1 MHDNHLIIERR
12 LDRFLRDRIR
22 PARYSES
29 VPFSVMAYSAPGEP
43 ISFDDAMLAM
53 VDGLF
58 EPFAI
63 GSAYG
68 LPWSTTWFHCIGTVP
83 HDWRGSTVEARI
95 DLGFGLAPGFQAEGL
110 VWGPD
115 GPLRA
120 LNPLNHAIPL
130 LISATGGEEF
140 EFLVEAAA
148 NPMVFAPLYPASPM
162 GDPKTLPNTLLYALK
177 RAELS
182 VFHPEVAA
190 LVYDLDILGDLIKE
204 LPLNAPRR
212 PQITRAIERCLDAL
226 DLTNVVGTAEAA
238 RELLAPMLARPAVP
252 SAHRVSAIGHAHIDT
267 AWLWPLRETVRKCAR
282 TFSNVLDL
290 MTREPELKFVCSQ
303 AQQHE
308 WMRER
313 YPNVF
318 EQMVERAAEGRFIPV
333 GGMWVEADTNL
344 PSGESLAR
352 QFLHGQRFFHEHY
365 GTICEEVWIPDVFG
379 YPASLPQIFALGGA
393 KWFLT
398 QKLSWNKQ
406 NRMPHHTFWWQGID
420 GTRMFTH
427 FPPIDTYNV
436 SMQPAELVH
445 AERNYADHGGG
456 SISMA
461 PFGFGDGG
469 GGPTRDMMERYRR
482 IRNLEGLPR
491 ITIESPADFFEAAVA
506 DYPDAATWVGELY
519 FEMHRGTYTSQA
531 KTKAGNRRSEILL
544 GEVELWSTLAAAVS
558 SDAGSIGAAAYPFV
572 ELEQAWREVLT
583 LQFHDIIPGSSIA
596 WVHDDAEA
604 AYARLEPLLVGLRDH
619 ALESLAASVGGDVL
633 LANSAPDARIG
644 VVTIPVDLVPDLGH
658 DAHLDA
664 VQALHDGSIAVWT
677 ELPPMGVAGLAWN
690 DLATQPIDSRVWVEE
705 TGDSIQLTNEFVS
718 LTIDCDGL
726 ISSLVE
732 LRAGR
737 EVVKPGQR
745 ANVLELSADHP
756 VEYDAWDLDEYYAKN
771 TRELTEVD
779 SIEIADRGPLVAS
792 VRITRS
798 VGGSRIVHRVVLSAG
813 SPRIDIVND
822 VSWYENEKVLKV
834 AIPVDV
840 HADTAAC
847 DIQFGHVLRPTHAS
861 TSWDAAKFEVCA
873 HRWVDVSE
881 PGFGVALLN
890 DSKYGHDLHRGALRL
905 TLLRAANYP
914 DPAADRGEHHFTYS
928 LLAHLGTCIEG
939 GVVAEAARL
948 NQRVVVLPGAGTARS
963 GQLSA
968 VASSNPA
975 VVVTAVKQAEDGS
988 GDVIIRC
995 YESSGGR
1002 TQATLSTAFLATA
1015 VTACDFLERKYPAAA
1030 RAAMLNDAGAGAGT
1044 SSIEV
1049 RLHPFQIL
1057 TLRLS
1062 A

>member
-22 PARYSES
+22 PARYSAS
-29 VPFSVMAYSAPGEP
+29 APFTVMAYSAPGEP
-43 ISFDDAMLAM
+43 ISFDEAMLAM

-63 GSAYG
+63 GTAYG
-68 LPWSTTWFHCIGTVP
+68 PPWSTTWFHCVGTVP
-83 HDWRGSTVEARI
+83 REWKGSTVEARI

-110 VWGPD
+110 VWGPN

-130 LISATGGEEF
+130 MIAANGGEEF

-148 NPMVFAPLYPASPM
+148 NPMVMTPLYPTSPLGDPQTLTTAPLYH
-162 GDPKTLPNTLLYALK
+162 LK

-190 LVYDLDILGDLIKE
+190 LVYDLDVLGDLIQE
-204 LPLNAPRR
+204 LPLDAPRR
-212 PQITRAIERCLDAL
+212 PQITRAIERSLDAL
-226 DLTNVVGTAEAA
+226 DLNDIVGTAANA
-238 RELLAPMLARPAVP
+238 RVPLAPALAQPAVP
-252 SAHRVSAIGHAHIDT
+252 SAHRISAIGHAHIDT

-290 MTREPELKFVCSQ
+290 MTREPELKFACSQ
-303 AQQHE
+303 AQQHD

-365 GTICEEVWIPDVFG
+365 GMICEEVWIPDVFG

-420 GTRMFTH
+420 GTRLFTH

-436 SMQPAELVH
+436 SMQPAQLAH

-456 SISMA
+456 SMSMA
-461 PFGFGDGG
+461 QFGFGNGG

-482 IRNLEGLPR
+482 MRDLEGLPR
-491 ITIESPADFFEAAVA
+491 MTIESPADFFAAA
-506 DYPDAATWVGELY
+506 QDDYPDAATWVGELY

-531 KTKAGNRRSEILL
+531 KTKAGNRRSEVLL
-544 GEVELWSTLAAAVS
+544 GDVELWSSLAAALVG
-558 SDAGSIGAAAYPFV
+558 DTAVYPQT
-572 ELEQAWREVLT
+572 ELDQIWRHVLT

-604 AYARLEPLLVGLRDH
+604 TYERIEPLLAGMRTD
-619 ALESLAASVGGDVL
+619 ALDALASSVGGDVV
-633 LANSAPDARIG
+633 LANSAPDARSG
-644 VVTIPVDLVPDLGH
+644 VVVVAPGLMPASVPTSGQL
-658 DAHLDA
+658 
-664 VQALHDGSIAVWT
+664 LHDGTLAVWAD
-677 ELPPMGVAGLAWN
+677 LPAMGLAGLTWSA
-690 DLATQPIDSRVWVEE
+690 LANAPHGTTVSVQEAAGTIQVSNGIVRVTIDS
-705 TGDSIQLTNEFVS
+705 
-718 LTIDCDGL
+718 DGL
-726 ISSLVE
+726 FSSVYD
-732 LRAGR
+732 LRASR
-737 EVVKPGQR
+737 EVVRAGMR
-745 ANVLELSADHP
+745 ANLLELSGDHP
-756 VEYDAWDLDEYYAKN
+756 IEYDAWDLDEYYAQN

-779 SIEIADRGPLVAS
+779 AIRVLDRGPLVAT
-792 VRITRS
+792 VEITRS
-798 VGGSRIVHRVVLSAG
+798 FGASRIVQRVQMLAG
-813 SPRIDIVND
+813 SARIDIAND
-822 VSWYENEKVLKV
+822 ISWYEDEKVLKV
-834 AIPVDV
+834 AMPVDV

-847 DIQFGHVLRPTHAS
+847 DIQFGHVHRPMHAS

-881 PGFGVALLN
+881 SGYGVALLN
-890 DSKYGHDLHRGALRL
+890 DAKYGHDVHRGALRL

-914 DPAADRGEHHFTYS
+914 DPGADRGEHHFTYS
-928 LLAHLGTCIEG
+928 LLPHDSALATSDVI
-939 GVVAEAARL
+939 AQAARL
-948 NQRVVVLPGAGTARS
+948 TQPVIAVAGPGTPPAAR
-963 GQLSA
+963 LSA
-968 VASSNPA
+968 VTSSNPA
-975 VVVTAVKQAEDGS
+975 VVVTAVKQADDAS
-988 GDVIIRC
+988 GDLIVRC
-995 YESSGGR
+995 YESTGGR
-1002 TQATLSTAFLATA
+1002 ASATLSTAFMAS
-1015 VTACDFLERKYPAAA
+1015 VVSVCDFLEREYPEAAQAATLVDRAAA
-1030 RAAMLNDAGAGAGT
+1030 DNAGT
-1044 SSIEV
+1044 PGAAINV
-1049 RLHPFQIL
+1049 TLQPFQIV

>member
-29 VPFSVMAYSAPGEP
+29 VPFSVTAYSAPGEP

-63 GSAYG
+63 GGAYG
-68 LPWSTTWFHCIGTVP
+68 LPWSTTWFHCIGSVP
-83 HDWRGSTVEARI
+83 HDWHGSTVEARI

-110 VWGPD
+110 VWGPN

-130 LISATGGEEF
+130 LISANGGEEF

-148 NPMVFAPLYPASPM
+148 NPMVFAPLYPTSPM
-162 GDPKTLPNTLLYALK
+162 GDPNTLPNTLLYSLK

-204 LPLNAPRR
+204 LPLDASRR
-212 PQITRAIERCLDAL
+212 PQITRAIEQCLDAL
-226 DLTNVVGTAEAA
+226 DLTDVAGTAESA
-238 RELLAPMLARPAVP
+238 RAVLAPMLAKPAVP

-303 AQQHE
+303 AQQHD
-308 WMRER
+308 WMREH
-313 YPNVF
+313 YPNIF
-318 EQMVERAAEGRFIPV
+318 AQMVHSASEGRFIPV

-352 QFLHGQRFFHEHY
+352 QFLHGQRFFEQHY

-379 YPASLPQIFALGGA
+379 YPASLPQIFTLGGA

-436 SMQPAELVH
+436 SMQPAELAH

-456 SISMA
+456 SMSMA

-469 GGPTRDMMERYRR
+469 GGPTRDMMERFRR
-482 IRNLEGLPR
+482 IRDLEGLPR
-491 ITIESPADFFEAAVA
+491 ITIESPADFFQAAIA

-531 KTKAGNRRSEILL
+531 QTKAGNRRSEVLL
-544 GEVELWSTLAAAVS
+544 GEVELWSTLAAADS
-558 SDAGSIGAAAYPFV
+558 SGAGSIGTAAYPYA
-572 ELEQAWREVLT
+572 ELERAWREVLT

-604 AYARLEPLLVGLRDH
+604 AYARLEPALTHLRDH
-619 ALESLAASVGGDVL
+619 ALATLAASVGGDVL
-633 LANSAPDARIG
+633 LANSAPHPRTG
-644 VVTIPVDLVPDLGH
+644 VVAIPAELALAASYDN
-658 DAHLDA
+658 A
-664 VQALHDGSIAVWT
+664 QFLHDGSVAVWT
-677 ELPPMGVAGLAWN
+677 DIPAMGITGLAW
-690 DLATQPIDSRVWVEE
+690 DALVPQPADSRVWVEE
-705 TGDSIQLTNEFVS
+705 TADSIQLTNDFVS
-718 LTIDCDGL
+718 LTIDSDGL

-745 ANVLELSADHP
+745 ANMLELSADHP

-771 TRELTEVD
+771 TRALTEVD
-779 SIEIADRGPLVAS
+779 SIEIVDRGPLLAA
-792 VRITRS
+792 VRISRS
-798 VGGSRIVHRVVLSAG
+798 FGGSRIVQRVALSAG
-813 SPRIDIVND
+813 SPRVDIIND
-822 VSWYENEKVLKV
+822 VSWYENERVLKV
-834 AIPVDV
+834 AMPVDV
-840 HADTAAC
+840 HADSAAC

-890 DSKYGHDLHRGALRL
+890 DSKYGHDVHRGALRL

-914 DPAADRGEHHFTYS
+914 DPNADRGEHHFTYS
-928 LLAHLGTCIEG
+928 LLAHLGGCIEG
-939 GVVAEAARL
+939 DVVAEAARL
-948 NQRVVVLPGAGTARS
+948 NQPVIALAGGGT
-963 GQLSA
+963 GGGGHVSA
-968 VASSNPA
+968 VGSSNPA
-975 VVVTAVKQAEDGS
+975 VVITAVKQAEDAS

-995 YESSGGR
+995 YEASGGR
-1002 TQATLSTAFLATA
+1002 SHATLTTAFPATTI
-1015 VTACDFLERKYPAAA
+1015 TACDFLEREYPAAA
-1030 RAAMLNDAGAGAGT
+1030 HAATLTASTPSGSAIT
-1044 SSIEV
+1044 V
-1049 RLHPFQIL
+1049 RLQPFQIF
-1057 TLRLS
+1057 TLRLTP
-1062 A
+1062 

>member
-1 MHDNHLIIERR
+1 MHDNHLIVERR

-29 VPFSVMAYSAPGEP
+29 VHFSVTAYSAPGEP

-68 LPWSTTWFHCIGTVP
+68 LPWSTTWFHCIGSVP

-110 VWGPD
+110 VWGPN

-130 LISATGGEEF
+130 LISANGGEEF

-148 NPMVFAPLYPASPM
+148 NPMVFAPLYPPSPM
-162 GDPKTLPNTLLYALK
+162 GDPNTLPDTLLYRLK

-182 VFHPEVAA
+182 VFHPQVAA

-204 LPLNAPRR
+204 LPLDAPRR
-212 PQITRAIERCLDAL
+212 PQITRAIEQGLDAL
-226 DLTNVVGTAEAA
+226 DLTDVMGTAEAA
-238 RELLAPMLARPAVP
+238 RARLAPVLARPAVP

-313 YPNVF
+313 YPNIF
-318 EQMVERAAEGRFIPV
+318 EQMVQSASEGRFIPV

-352 QFLHGQRFFHEHY
+352 QFLHGQRFFEEHY

-436 SMQPAELVH
+436 SMQPAELAH

-456 SISMA
+456 SMSMA

-482 IRNLEGLPR
+482 IRDLEGLPR
-491 ITIESPADFFEAAVA
+491 ITIESPADFFEAAIV

-531 KTKAGNRRSEILL
+531 KTKAGNRRSEVLL
-544 GEVELWSTLAAAVS
+544 GEVELWSTVAAAVS
-558 SDAGSIGAAAYPFV
+558 SDAGGIGIASYPFA

-604 AYARLEPLLVGLRDH
+604 AYERLEPALADLRDR
-619 ALESLAASVGGDVL
+619 ALASLASSVGGHVL
-633 LANSAPDARIG
+633 LANSAPDARLG
-644 VVTIPVDLVPDLGH
+644 VVAIPAELAQQTLSDAPPD
-658 DAHLDA
+658 AA
-664 VQALHDGSIAVWT
+664 QTLHDGCIAVWA
-677 ELPPMGVAGLAWN
+677 ELPAMGIAGLAW
-690 DLATQPIDSRVWVEE
+690 DGLVAQPADSRVWVEQ

-718 LTIDCDGL
+718 LTIDSDGL

-737 EVVKPGQR
+737 EVIKAGHR
-745 ANVLELSADHP
+745 ANLLELSADHP
-756 VEYDAWDLDEYYAKN
+756 VEYDAWDLDEYYAQN

-779 SIEIADRGPLVAS
+779 SIEIVDRGPLLAA

-798 VGGSRIVHRVVLSAG
+798 FGGSRIVQRVVLSAG
-813 SPRIDIVND
+813 SPRVDIVND

-834 AIPVDV
+834 AMPVDV

-914 DPAADRGEHHFTYS
+914 DPGADRGEHHFTYS
-928 LLAHLGTCIEG
+928 LLAHLGRGTESH
-939 GVVAEAARL
+939 VVAEAARL
-948 NQRVVVLPGAGTARS
+948 NQPVVALAGTGTAR
-963 GQLSA
+963 GQHMSA

-1002 TQATLSTAFLATA
+1002 ADATLSTAFAANAIT
-1015 VTACDFLERKYPAAA
+1015 TCDFLEREYPTAT
-1030 RAAMLNDAGAGAGT
+1030 RAATLTNEGEGSAVID
-1044 SSIEV
+1044 V
-1049 RLHPFQIL
+1049 RLQPFQIL
-1057 TLRLS
+1057 TLRLT

>member
-22 PARYSES
+22 PERYGASAELTVS
-29 VPFSVMAYSAPGEP
+29 AYSAPGEP

-58 EPFAI
+58 KPFAI
-63 GSAYG
+63 GTAYG
-68 LPWSTTWFHCIGTVP
+68 PPWSTTWFHCIATVP
-83 HDWRGSTVEARI
+83 HEWKGATVEARI

-130 LISATGGEEF
+130 LITANGGEQF

-148 NPMVFAPLYPASPM
+148 NPMVISTMYPPSPNGDPNTLTTAPLYS
-162 GDPKTLPNTLLYALK
+162 LK

-182 VFHPEVAA
+182 VFNAEVAA
-190 LVYDLDILGDLIKE
+190 LVYDLDVLGDVIKE

-212 PQITRAIERCLDAL
+212 PQITRAIERALDAL
-226 DLTNVVGTAEAA
+226 DLNDVVGTAAAA
-238 RELLAPMLARPAVP
+238 RAHLAPLLAKPAVP

-290 MTREPELKFVCSQ
+290 MTREPELKFACSQ

-308 WMRER
+308 WMRDR

-318 EQMVERAAEGRFIPV
+318 EQMVERAKEGRFIPV

-352 QFLHGQRFFHEHY
+352 QFLHGQRFFEEHY
-365 GTICEEVWIPDVFG
+365 GTTCEEVWIPDVFG

-420 GTRMFTH
+420 GTRVFTH
-427 FPPIDTYNV
+427 FPPVDTYNV
-436 SMQPAELVH
+436 SMQPAQLAH

-456 SISMA
+456 NMSMA
-461 PFGFGDGG
+461 PFGFGNGG

-482 IRNLEGLPR
+482 MRDLEGLPR
-491 ITIESPADFFEAAVA
+491 IDIESPAEFFAAAEA

-531 KTKAGNRRSEILL
+531 KTKAGNRRSEVLL
-544 GEVELWSTLAAAVS
+544 GEVELWSSLAAAVS
-558 SDAGSIGAAAYPFV
+558 NSGADAYPLA

-604 AYARLEPLLVGLRDH
+604 AYTRLDVSLTGLRTA
-619 ALESLAASVGGDVL
+619 ALASLAPTVGGDVL

-644 VVTIPVDLVPDLGH
+644 VVQIPAALSPAAVPQHAQL
-658 DAHLDA
+658 
-664 VQALHDGSIAVWT
+664 LHDGQLAAWT
-677 ELPPMGVAGLAWN
+677 ALPSMGVAGISFDALTPAPTACAVTVEQTGTSITLAN
-690 DLATQPIDSRVWVEE
+690 EIVRISIDSA
-705 TGDSIQLTNEFVS
+705 
-718 LTIDCDGL
+718 GL
-726 ISSLVE
+726 ISSLYD
-732 LRAGR
+732 LRAER
-737 EVVKPGQR
+737 EVIKPGMR
-745 ANVLELSADHP
+745 ANLLELSADHP
-756 VEYDAWDLDEYYAKN
+756 IEYDAWDLDDYYAKN
-771 TRELTEVD
+771 TRELIELD
-779 SIEIADRGPLVAS
+779 SIEILDRGPLQATVQ
-792 VRITRS
+792 ITRTF
-798 VGGSRIVHRVVLSAG
+798 GASRIVQRLVLCAG
-813 SPRIDIVND
+813 SARLDIVND
-822 VSWYENEKVLKV
+822 VAWHEDEKVLKV
-834 AIPVDV
+834 AMPVDV
-840 HADTAAC
+840 HADSATC
-847 DIQFGHVLRPTHAS
+847 EIQFGHVQRPTHAS

-873 HRWVDVSE
+873 HRWVDMSE
-881 PGFGVALLN
+881 TGYGVALLN
-890 DSKYGHDLHRGALRL
+890 DSKYGHDVHRGALRL
-905 TLLRAANYP
+905 TLLRASNFP
-914 DPAADRGEHHFTYS
+914 DPDADRGDHRFTYS
-928 LLAHLGTCIEG
+928 LLPHLGNCVQST
-939 GVVAEAARL
+939 VAAEAARL
-948 NQRVVVLPGAGTARS
+948 NQPVAAIASTNAASVSTA
-963 GQLSA
+963 SA

-975 VVVTAVKQAEDGS
+975 VVITAVKQAQDGS
-988 GDVIIRC
+988 GDIVLRC
-995 YESSGGR
+995 YESTGGR
-1002 TQATLSTAFLATA
+1002 ASASLTTAFAA
-1015 VTACDFLERKYPAAA
+1015 SHVVVCDFLERALPEMADAASFDGTTIS
-1030 RAAMLNDAGAGAGT
+1030 LNLT
-1044 SSIEV
+1044 
-1049 RLHPFQIL
+1049 PFQIV

-1062 A
+1062 N